1 MQKNNNRGKVIIV
14 GAGPGDP
21 DLITVKAVHYLRKGD
36 VVLTDRLVNPA
47 ILTVYVSPGTE
58 IIYVGKQ
65 AHKAASAS
73 QSDINNQLVRYATE
87 GKLVVRLKGG
97 DVSVFS
103 NILDELQ
110 ALKANN
116 IPYEIVPGITAAIGA
131 AAYSGIPLT
140 ARTFASGVRFLSYY
154 KPGVF
159 SHADWKE
166 LAGTDDTLVFYMSG
180 ELLHEVVEKLTSH
193 HIQHCKL
200 LAVIEQATTP
210 LQNVHVSSLYQYKN
224 KLAHRKIVS
233 PSIIIIGKVVALH
246 KEFGWIKNS
255 NSSAE
260 FFGTIESK
268 LIRYKNDAEDELLIA

>member
-1 MQKNNNRGKVIIV
+1 MQKNNKGKVIII

-21 DLITVKAVHYLRKGD
+21 DLVTVKAVHYLRKAD

-47 ILTVYVSPGTE
+47 ILNTYVSPGAE
-58 IIYVGKQ
+58 IIHVGKQ

-73 QSDINNQLVRYATE
+73 QTGINNLLIHYADQ
-87 GKLVVRLKGG
+87 GKLVIRLKGG

-110 ALKANN
+110 TLKANG
-116 IPYEIVPGITAAIGA
+116 IVYEIVPGITAAMGA
-131 AAYSGIPLT
+131 SAYSGIPLT

-154 KPGVF
+154 QAGVF
-159 SHADWKE
+159 SEADWKE

-180 ELLHEVVEKLTSH
+180 ELINEVVEKLTGNHIH
-193 HIQHCKL
+193 HSKL
-200 LAVIEQATTP
+200 LAIIEQATTP
-210 LQNVHVSSLYQYKN
+210 LQNVHVTSLYQYTN
-224 KLAHRKIVS
+224 KLAHRKMVS

-246 KEFGWIKNS
+246 KEFGWISNS

-260 FFGTIESK
+260 FFEAVESK